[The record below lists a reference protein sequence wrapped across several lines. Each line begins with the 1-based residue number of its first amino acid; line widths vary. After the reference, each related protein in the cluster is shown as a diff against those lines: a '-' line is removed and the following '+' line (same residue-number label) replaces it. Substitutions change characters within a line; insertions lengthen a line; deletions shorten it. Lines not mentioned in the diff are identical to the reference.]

1 MKVRARR
8 FLPVVVL
15 LLGLAIVGVL
25 ALLETPPA
33 TDLPGSSSS
42 AKPGGTLALY
52 SWLGRSGYH
61 VMRSSDAGLGLGSV
75 VPARAT
81 LLVLAPYTDV
91 PDDQAAAIER
101 WVSAGGQAVLATDG
115 SYGSVPL
122 ARLGIHVVSTSP
134 EQVEIVQPLFHSPP
148 VSHLA
153 GETAA
158 AATGLPPAAVGAV
171 SASGAVVMAAPH
183 GAGRFWVVAA
193 PGLLD
198 NAHIGREDN
207 RKLLLNMVGPV
218 GRTVVFDEFTA
229 PPAAGSAAF
238 NWLTD
243 SAWGVA
249 VLLALTLA
257 LLYRW
262 LSGVRLGPAAVPLR
276 ADWRPASEYVVSM
289 AGLMRRAGKR
299 DDILGQY
306 QQVLRRTM
314 QGRSVDDTV
323 TPAIRAERDAEVDR
337 LLEPVSSLS
346 EQQLIERAARIIECE
361 EQWRNARD

>member
-1 MKVRARR
+1 MKVSVAR
-8 FLPVVVL
+8 FLPIVAL
-15 LLGLAIVGVL
+15 LLSLAIVGVI

-42 AKPGGTLALY
+42 AKPDGTLALY
-52 SWLGRSGYH
+52 SWLGSSGYH
-61 VMRSSDAGLGLGSV
+61 VMRSSDRGLGLGST
-75 VPARAT
+75 VPARGT

-115 SYGSVPL
+115 SYGSVPFG
-122 ARLGIHVVSTSP
+122 RLGIRVVSTLP
-134 EQVEIVQPLFHSPP
+134 EPVEVVQPLFRSPP

-153 GETAA
+153 GEAA
-158 AATGLPPAAVGAV
+158 GVATGLPPVAVGAV
-171 SASGAVVMAAPH
+171 SAGGAVVMAVPR

-193 PGLLD
+193 PDLLD

-218 GRTVVFDEFTA
+218 GKTVVFDEFTA
-229 PPAAGSAAF
+229 PRAAGSAAF

-249 VLLALTLA
+249 VLLVLTLV

-262 LSGVRLGPAAVPLR
+262 LSGMRLGPAVVPLR

-299 DDILGQY
+299 GDILVQY
-306 QQVLRRTM
+306 QQMLRRTV
-314 QGRSVDDTV
+314 QRRSVDDTV
-323 TPAIRAERDAEVDR
+323 KPAIRAERDAEVDR
-337 LLEPVSSLS
+337 LLQPPPSLS

>member
-1 MKVRARR
+1 MKVSVAR
-8 FLPVVVL
+8 FLPIVAL
-15 LLGLAIVGVL
+15 LLSLAIVGVI

-42 AKPGGTLALY
+42 AKPDGTLALY
-52 SWLGRSGYH
+52 SWLERSGYH
-61 VMRSSDAGLGLGSV
+61 VMRSSDRGLGLGSV
-75 VPARAT
+75 APVRAT

-91 PDDQAAAIER
+91 PADQAASIER

-115 SYGSVPL
+115 SYGSVPFG
-122 ARLGIHVVSTSP
+122 RLGIRVVSTLP
-134 EQVEIVQPLFHSPP
+134 EPVEVVQPLFHSPP

-153 GETAA
+153 GEAA
-158 AATGLPPAAVGAV
+158 AVASGLPPAAVGAV
-171 SASGAVVMAAPH
+171 SADGAVVMAVPR

-193 PGLLD
+193 PDLLD

-218 GRTVVFDEFTA
+218 GRTVVFDEFTV
-229 PPAAGSAAF
+229 PPAAGSAGF

-249 VLLALTLA
+249 VLLALTLV

-262 LSGVRLGPAAVPLR
+262 LSGMRLGPAVVPLR

-299 DDILGQY
+299 GDILVQY
-306 QQVLRRTM
+306 QHMLRRTV
-314 QGRSVDDTV
+314 QRRPIDDTV

-337 LLEPVSSLS
+337 LLQPPPSLS

>member
-1 MKVRARR
+1 MKVSLQR
-8 FLPVVVL
+8 FLPVVAL
-15 LLGLAIVGVL
+15 LLGLAIVGVI
-25 ALLETPPA
+25 ALLETTSA

-42 AKPGGTLALY
+42 ARPDGTLALY
-52 SWLGRSGYH
+52 SWLGSIGYH
-61 VMRSSDAGLGLGSV
+61 VVRSSDRGLGLGSMA
-75 VPARAT
+75 PARAT

-115 SYGSVPL
+115 SYGSVPFR
-122 ARLGIHVVSTSP
+122 RLGIRVVSTLP
-134 EQVEIVQPLFHSPP
+134 EPVEVVQPLFHSPP

-153 GETAA
+153 GEAA
-158 AATGLPPAAVGAV
+158 AVATGLPPVAVGAV
-171 SASGAVVMAAPH
+171 SAGGAVVMAVPR

-193 PGLLD
+193 PDLLD

-229 PPAAGSAAF
+229 PPAGGGAAF
-238 NWLTD
+238 NWLAD

-262 LSGVRLGPAAVPLR
+262 LSGMRLGPAVVPLR

-299 DDILGQY
+299 GDILVQY
-306 QQVLRRTM
+306 QQMLRRTM
-314 QGRSVDDTV
+314 QRRSVDDTV
-323 TPAIRAERDAEVDR
+323 TPAIRVERDAEVDR
-337 LLEPVSSLS
+337 LLQPPPSLS

>member
-1 MKVRARR
+1 MKVSLQR
-8 FLPVVVL
+8 FLPVVAL
-15 LLGLAIVGVL
+15 LLGLAIVGVI
-25 ALLETPPA
+25 ALLETTPA

-42 AKPGGTLALY
+42 ARPDGTLALY
-52 SWLGRSGYH
+52 SWLGSIGYH
-61 VMRSSDAGLGLGSV
+61 VVRSSDRGLGLGSMA
-75 VPARAT
+75 PARAT

-115 SYGSVPL
+115 SYGSVPFR
-122 ARLGIHVVSTSP
+122 RLGIRVVSTLP
-134 EQVEIVQPLFHSPP
+134 EPVEVVQPLFHSPP

-153 GETAA
+153 GEAA
-158 AATGLPPAAVGAV
+158 AVATGLPPVAFGAV
-171 SASGAVVMAAPH
+171 SAGGAVVMAVPR

-193 PGLLD
+193 PDLLD

-229 PPAAGSAAF
+229 PPAGGGAAF
-238 NWLTD
+238 NWLAD

-262 LSGVRLGPAAVPLR
+262 LSGMRLGPAVVPLR

-299 DDILGQY
+299 GDILVQY
-306 QQVLRRTM
+306 QQMLRRTM
-314 QGRSVDDTV
+314 QRRSVDDTV
-323 TPAIRAERDAEVDR
+323 TPAIRVERDAEVDR
-337 LLEPVSSLS
+337 LLQPPPSLS

>member
-1 MKVRARR
+1 MRR
-8 FLPVVVL
+8 FLPVVVP

-42 AKPGGTLALY
+42 AKPDGTLALY
-52 SWLGRSGYH
+52 SWLGSSGYH
-61 VMRSSDAGLGLGSV
+61 VMRSGDPGLGLGSV
-75 VPARAT
+75 APARAT

-91 PDDQAAAIER
+91 PADQAAAIER

-115 SYGSVPL
+115 SYGGVPL
-122 ARLGIHVVSTSP
+122 ARLGIHVVSTPP
-134 EQVEIVQPLFHSPP
+134 ERVELVQPLFRSPP
-148 VSHLA
+148 VSHLS
-153 GETAA
+153 GEAA
-158 AATGLPPAAVGAV
+158 AVATGLPPAAVGAV
-171 SASGAVVMAAPH
+171 STRGAVVMAVPR
-183 GAGRFWVVAA
+183 GAGRFWVLAA

-198 NAHIGREDN
+198 NAHIGRQDN
-207 RKLLLNMVGPV
+207 RKLLLNMVGPA

-229 PPAAGSAAF
+229 PPAGSAAF

-262 LSGVRLGPAAVPLR
+262 LAGVRLGPAVVPLR
-276 ADWRPASEYVVSM
+276 TDWRPASEYVVSM

-299 DDILGQY
+299 SDMLGQY
-306 QQVLRRTM
+306 QHMLRRTV
-314 QGRSVDDTV
+314 QGRAVDDTV
-323 TPAIRAERDAEVDR
+323 TPAIRTERDAEVDR
-337 LLEPVSSLS
+337 LLEPVGSLS
-346 EQQLIERAARIIECE
+346 EQQLIERATRIIECE